1 MTFFL
6 TEQHRKQEYAFQRQL
21 FVILMPLFFEER
33 EEKPTQSNFS
43 PWKPE
48 ELGLKKKLQVKASV
62 REEKKTRFTAAVKGK
77 D

>member
-1 MTFFL
+1 
-6 TEQHRKQEYAFQRQL
+6 
-21 FVILMPLFFEER
+21 MPLFFEER